1 MALGHL
7 HLRPPP
13 STPLAPRAS
22 IQFKQQQTLRF
33 YSLFSDKIR
42 TIHCPLPR
50 GKFFT
55 GPSHG
60 YLYAASHGSL
70 HLNCYL
76 LNPITKDV
84 LPFAST
90 RYQRPFLVCMGPD
103 PVKSDDYMAFIDD
116 TFSQTMGFYR
126 PRYWEWTYVQMPS
139 LELNLYHACLKGA
152 YYMSE
157 DETGDT
163 VVVDIACGFSFTVPS
178 PKIPASSDHVYFVE
192 SAGKILRIDKQ
203 LNRSFAIYH
212 LHVEGEI
219 GQSRWVKTN
228 CIGNQILFLDLRNGI
243 SITASPSTG
252 LRGNCVYYLE
262 SPGVLK
268 YNIEDGQTEKVPC
281 PFKTGSTWLVPDVI
295 DYQPGTEV
303 TRLGTSQVLPLLK
316 GQTTFSVRPSEKLYL
331 YTSK

>member
-1 MALGHL
+1 MTSSISSIFAQFARNSA
-7 HLRPPP
+7 RPPP
-13 STPLAPRAS
+13 SPTSHLNSLGSSSVNS
-22 IQFKQQQTLRF
+22 IQATTKLCGFTPS
-33 YSLFSDKIR
+33 SLIKSEPSIAR
-42 TIHCPLPR
+42 WPVAS
-50 GKFFT
+50 FFT

-295 DYQPGTEV
+295 DYQ
-303 TRLGTSQVLPLLK
+303 RK
-316 GQTTFSVRPSEKLYL
+316 
-331 YTSK
+331 